1 MEEKSFMDMTTGMF
15 ANQKKPAINKA
26 KSDKDNKYS
35 IMNLKALETA
45 VMNLSHSGL
54 KLWLYLNKNQNGFK
68 LVLHFQATV
77 PFGITSK
84 SMYDRAVQE
93 LEKKGYLVKRE
104 NPESDGTNYD
114 FYELVEKNDEIIVE
128 VHKD

>member
-1 MEEKSFMDMTTGMF
+1 MTTGMF

-35 IMNLKALETA
+35 IMNLKALESA
-45 VMNLSHSGL
+45 INNLSHAGL

-68 LVLHFQATV
+68 LVLSFQATV
-77 PFGITSK
+77 PFGISSK

-104 NPESDGTNYD
+104 NPEKDGTNYD
-114 FYELVEKNDEIIVE
+114 FYELIEKKDDIIVE